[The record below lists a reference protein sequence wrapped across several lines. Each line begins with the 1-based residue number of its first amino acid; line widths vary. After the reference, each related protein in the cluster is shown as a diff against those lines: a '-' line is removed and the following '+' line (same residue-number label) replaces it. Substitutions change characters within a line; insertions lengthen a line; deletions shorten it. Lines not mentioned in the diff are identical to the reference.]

1 MEAGRSISKNI
12 LYVNLWYN
20 LIVEYFYRPT
30 RIFLQL
36 FQNNKNR
43 NIVTNYFYGLIDAAY
58 RTYLEIDE
66 SSKSKLYT
74 DSILKY

>member
-1 MEAGRSISKNI
+1 MSNI
-12 LYVNLWYN
+12 
-20 LIVEYFYRPT
+20 FYRPT

-36 FQNNKNR
+36 FQKNNKQKYCNELF
-43 NIVTNYFYGLIDAAY
+43 FYGLIDAAY

-74 DSILKY
+74 YSMLMY

>member
-1 MEAGRSISKNI
+1 M
-12 LYVNLWYN
+12 
-20 LIVEYFYRPT
+20 VEYFYRPK

-66 SSKSKLYT
+66 ASKSKFYT
-74 DSILKY
+74 DSMLKY

>member
-1 MEAGRSISKNI
+1 MSNI
-12 LYVNLWYN
+12 
-20 LIVEYFYRPT
+20 IYRPT

-58 RTYLEIDE
+58 RTYLDIDE
-66 SSKSKLYT
+66 SSKSKLY
-74 DSILKY
+74 SYSMLKR

>member
-1 MEAGRSISKNI
+1 MSNI
-12 LYVNLWYN
+12 FIDRQEFFYN
-20 LIVEYFYRPT
+20 YFK
-30 RIFLQL
+30 IK
-36 FQNNKNR
+36 KNR
-43 NIVTNYFYGLIDAAY
+43 NIVMNYFYGLIDAAY

>member
-1 MEAGRSISKNI
+1 M
-12 LYVNLWYN
+12 
-20 LIVEYFYRPT
+20 
-30 RIFLQL
+30 
-36 FQNNKNR
+36 
-43 NIVTNYFYGLIDAAY
+43 NYFYGLIDAAY

>member
-1 MEAGRSISKNI
+1 MSNI
-12 LYVNLWYN
+12 FIDRQEFFYN
-20 LIVEYFYRPT
+20 YFKIT
-30 RIFLQL
+30 KQ
-36 FQNNKNR
+36 R
-43 NIVTNYFYGLIDAAY
+43 NIVTNYFYGLIGAAY

>member
-1 MEAGRSISKNI
+1 M
-12 LYVNLWYN
+12 
-20 LIVEYFYRPT
+20 VEYFYRPT

>member
-1 MEAGRSISKNI
+1 MEAGRSISKNN
-12 LYVNLWYN
+12 LWVNLWYN
-20 LIVEYFYRPT
+20 FIVEYFYRPT

-58 RTYLEIDE
+58 RTYLEIDG

-74 DSILKY
+74 NSMLKH